1 MAKAE
6 DVVEAPDPDAEADK
20 IVADAEAAAKEAEG
34 LLTELEQRVESG
46 DTSVTRE
53 AIESAEK
60 DRTWLRKLVAGA
72 KARADVVREN
82 ARRSK
87 LSALRQEID
96 ADSLASGDEFVTLLA
111 NVEDAVRAF
120 AKGFQ
125 DRNEKIT
132 AWRKRAEALR
142 AGSMQGRLVPSSD
155 DAGIGLVD
163 GADADL
169 RVGDRLLTRHYSGRI
184 LTSLLHNLATGSDA
198 VPYFRDQHS
207 NSPISGLD
215 EVRALVARIDHDVA
229 AVPKDARFF
238 RARDGGL
245 FVTGPDNAFSA
256 EVMERDGL
264 REISREEAMNG

>member
-6 DVVEAPDPDAEADK
+6 EVVEAPDPDAEADK
-20 IVADAEAAAKEAEG
+20 IVADAEAAAREAEG

-72 KARADVVREN
+72 KSRAEAVREN

-96 ADSLASGDEFVTLLA
+96 AESLASGDEFVTLLA
-111 NVEDAVRAF
+111 NVEDAVKAF

-125 DRNEKIT
+125 DRNEKISE
-132 AWRKRAEALR
+132 WRKRAEELR
-142 AGSMQGRLVPSSD
+142 AASMQGRLVPSSD

-163 GADADL
+163 GSDADL
-169 RVGDRLLTRHYSGRI
+169 RVGDRLLKRRYSGRI
-184 LTSLLHNLATGSDA
+184 LTSLLYNLATDFDSVA
-198 VPYFRDQHS
+198 YFRDS
-207 NSPISGLD
+207 NYPISGLD
-215 EVRALVARIDHDVA
+215 AVRGEVARINHDVS
-229 AVPKDARFF
+229 AVPEDARFF
-238 RARDGGL
+238 RTLDGGL
-245 FVTGPDNAFSA
+245 FVTGPDHAFSA
-256 EVMERDGL
+256 EVMQRDGL
-264 REISREEAMNG
+264 REISREEALND